1 MEIKRYIDEK
11 KDIQYALLEFIENTK
26 NEEEN
31 FAILISLINFQDFEK
46 DPYELITILNL
57 ILKISFYHNRS
68 STFFSKIERILMT
81 IKDNIQQ
88 TFTNHQIFNLCKKN
102 KRILLFFFKK
112 VPLITIDDYIFSIMS
127 SEKYVKQNYFS
138 YFYPEVKSFL
148 KSKNLESIN
157 KILQVSNLD
166 DFELNRENGEN
177 EHFLSELI
185 RNDLIDQFISY
196 VKQNDLP
203 LSTLIKPSI
212 FETNSLLVKKK
223 KLSLI
228 QYSAFFGSLQIF
240 KYLHLNQIDILDSSI
255 WIYAIH
261 GDNSELISY
270 LEENEVELDEKTLK
284 KIILEA
290 IKCHHNDMVNYIQKN
305 FLEIKNDD
313 LEFNSKIIKYFNY
326 TFISNNLSIVNLFPY
341 FCKYNHVIPVKIL
354 LNDSK
359 IDINQKIKVFF
370 LIFFFLFL
378 QFQIFFIFKFR

>member
-88 TFTNHQIFNLCKKN
+88 TFTNHQIFNLCSKN
-102 KRILLFFFKK
+102 KRILLFFIKK

-157 KILQVSNLD
+157 K
-166 DFELNRENGEN
+166 
-177 EHFLSELI
+177 
-185 RNDLIDQFISY
+185 
-196 VKQNDLP
+196 
-203 LSTLIKPSI
+203 
-212 FETNSLLVKKK
+212 
-223 KLSLI
+223 
-228 QYSAFFGSLQIF
+228 
-240 KYLHLNQIDILDSSI
+240 
-255 WIYAIH
+255 
-261 GDNSELISY
+261 
-270 LEENEVELDEKTLK
+270 
-284 KIILEA
+284 
-290 IKCHHNDMVNYIQKN
+290 
-305 FLEIKNDD
+305 
-313 LEFNSKIIKYFNY
+313 
-326 TFISNNLSIVNLFPY
+326 
-341 FCKYNHVIPVKIL
+341 
-354 LNDSK
+354 
-359 IDINQKIKVFF
+359 
-370 LIFFFLFL
+370 
-378 QFQIFFIFKFR
+378 